1 MARIAAVFFVGLTAA
16 FHASAAVEAA
26 EPVDATDLWQAA
38 DGQPGWGVNV
48 SQQGD
53 TMFVTVLVHGK
64 NSQPTW
70 FVAPSTKL
78 DAVRGGA
85 GTFSGP
91 LYSTGGSPYQKE
103 WDRGDFSY
111 RQVGTVSFRMTSPTT
126 ATISYSADG
135 AQVTKELARQTVA
148 LNNLNGQYIG
158 GVAGT
163 FTGCANPESNGF
175 TTEYASI
182 AIVQA
187 SRNITMT
194 LENWRGA
201 GSCAYTGVYS
211 QVGRIGSMRGNYTC
225 SGGNSGTFTAS
236 EIERTTT
243 GITMKVQEVSPSCR
257 YAGRVGGVKA
267 TP

>member
-1 MARIAAVFFVGLTAA
+1 MARTTAVFLLGLAA
-16 FHASAAVEAA
+16 ALQASAAVESA

-78 DAVRGGA
+78 EATGGA
-85 GTFSGP
+85 STFSGP
-91 LYSTGGSPYQKE
+91 LYSTGGSPYLKR
-103 WDRGDFSY
+103 WDRGDYSY
-111 RQVGTVSFRMTSPTT
+111 RQVGTVSFSMTSPTT
-126 ATISYSADG
+126 ATLTYTADG
-135 AQVTKELARQTVA
+135 VQVTKDLARQTVA

-158 GVAGT
+158 AVAGT
-163 FTGCANPESNGF
+163 FSACANPESNGF
-175 TTEYASI
+175 TTEYATIS
-182 AIVQA
+182 IVQG
-187 SRNITMT
+187 RTTTMT

-201 GSCAYTGVYS
+201 GSCTYTGTYS
-211 QVGRIGSMRGNYTC
+211 QVGRIGAMRGRYAC
-225 SGGNSGTFTAS
+225 SGGNSGTFAAS
-236 EIERTTT
+236 AIERTTT
-243 GITMKVQEVSPSCR
+243 GITMKLQEVSSFCR
-257 YAGRVGGVKA
+257 YTGRVGGVKA